1 SGAARRLKWFM
12 LIALLVASA
21 TPGHAADDIY
31 LPGGAGPAPPGF
43 GIRPLAEEPTVRP
56 HWCNDTPRLVE
67 NIAQLGGESVM
78 RRQLPDGRR
87 LEHYWNATEE
97 VVIEH
102 GLDGTSCLVEMR
114 VRIAR

>member
-1 SGAARRLKWFM
+1 M
-12 LIALLVASA
+12 
-21 TPGHAADDIY
+21 
-31 LPGGAGPAPPGF
+31 
-43 GIRPLAEEPTVRP
+43 RP